1 MPGVAQQEARV
12 AAVSATVPVISQ
24 VGTCTHTLVQDGHCV
39 TCALEVE
46 NSTEQTLDQQ
56 QVAVSASGTA
66 RQEVTVAATSAVFP
80 GVSLVGTTT
89 HALMQ
94 DGYWV
99 TCAIEV
105 ENWTCFHLTDPH
117 VQLKGGV
124 LTVAPSVI
132 VPAAREVMVSL
143 GFMILTATFCFSCSI
158 SVLSLSLFLSSSFAF
173 TCTYSSSSWFEF
185 VAVVFIIAVVFHL
198 CPNITIMVDWVLKI
212 SHLSIFFLI
221 FGDYHFIITVISV
234 LCNVFMFSSSCI
246 IPERIFCSSAALN
259 GSRDLLA

>member
-1 MPGVAQQEARV
+1 MPGVAPQEARV
-12 AAVSATVPVISQ
+12 TTVSATVPDISQ
-24 VGTCTHTLVQDGHCV
+24 VGTCTHTLVQDGHCA

-80 GVSLVGTTT
+80 GVSLVGTTA

-132 VPAAREVMVSL
+132 VPAAREVMVSS
-143 GFMILTATFCFSCSI
+143 GFTILTATFCFSCSTGL
-158 SVLSLSLFLSSSFAF
+158 LSLSLYLSSSFTF

-198 CPNITIMVDWVLKI
+198 CPKANIIIVVDWVLKI
-212 SHLSIFFLI
+212 GHLSIFFFI
-221 FGDYHFIITVISV
+221 FGVSV
-234 LCNVFMFSSSCI
+234 SFYSNS
-246 IPERIFCSSAALN
+246 
-259 GSRDLLA
+259 D